1 MRKETSKLPELLNYD
16 LPLTKESG
24 AYVCGDGS
32 GSVKIDTTTGD
43 INLISAAE

>member
-1 MRKETSKLPELLNYD
+1 M
-16 LPLTKESG
+16 TKESG

-43 INLISAAE
+43 ITLTSASK